1 MHQSCDLTYGLPGD
15 CRPAPPWLPQRVLGG
30 TRWGWGARAAT
41 YLPGGCQACTPPPPR
56 WPRSPAPDGHDF
68 LSRAGLP
75 ARSVPAPLSVRGLY
89 SGFVYT
95 ALPGLSSLERGTCSR
110 GFPPPRFL
118 GSPAQHKGGCGPL
131 GLWVAMFAEMAA
143 SPSFL
148 SASNWA
154 PLPEAVANLVWR
166 STAPLTPLPTT
177 PLIEASGPCWDP
189 QCGNWQQHAGGRQ
202 P

>member
-1 MHQSCDLTYGLPGD
+1 MAITSSLGQDCQLGPSLLPCLCGG
-15 CRPAPPWLPQRVLGG
+15 CTQALSAQPCLAFPPWR
-30 TRWGWGARAAT
+30 GALAAE
-41 YLPGGCQACTPPPPR
+41 A
-56 WPRSPAPDGHDF
+56 
-68 LSRAGLP
+68 
-75 ARSVPAPLSVRGLY
+75 
-89 SGFVYT
+89 
-95 ALPGLSSLERGTCSR
+95 
-110 GFPPPRFL
+110 PPPRFL

-154 PLPEAVANLVWR
+154 PLPQAVANLVWR
-166 STAPLTPLPTT
+166 STAPLAPLPTI

-202 P
+202 PRRGHVQL